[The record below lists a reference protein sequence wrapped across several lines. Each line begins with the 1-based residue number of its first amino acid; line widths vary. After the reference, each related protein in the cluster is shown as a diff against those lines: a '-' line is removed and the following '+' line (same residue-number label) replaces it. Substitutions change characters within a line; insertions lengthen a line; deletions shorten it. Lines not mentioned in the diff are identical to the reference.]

1 MGGAV
6 EYVVVGSGAGGG
18 VAAMVLA
25 QSGHGVVLLE
35 RGRNPFLGLERRDGI
50 ERVLLSNDELKGLR
64 NFLNQDPLTDPRTF
78 RPSTSSGDRT
88 FTGAVQPLPFA
99 VGGGTLTYDAD
110 SPRPLPEDFRFL
122 STWGAV
128 PGAEV
133 VDWPLGYDDL
143 EPYLSEVEWVLGVQG
158 DAAANPFEPRRSAP
172 YPMPPG
178 YLKHDALLIA
188 AGAERMGL
196 HPFPTPQA
204 INSMAYR
211 GRPSCA
217 SCGFCPYGCPI
228 NAKGSTAV
236 TAIRDALLTGRCE
249 LRAECLA
256 TRLVTDSAGKRVT
269 GVEYLDPSG
278 RLRVQEA
285 GGVLLACNPI
295 ETVRLLQLSASS
307 LHPDGLGNSSGWL
320 GQCLMFHINFMAV
333 GVFDHRL
340 HGYRGRPV
348 TLEIADFRRNLADD
362 PNYLFGGVVELGARL
377 DPIQEALNY
386 TWGPLHKTLMRESWF
401 RDKLTATAMVGE
413 DMPVRS
419 NRIDFDP
426 RVRDAWGRPAPRIT
440 YQNHPRDLAVE
451 SYFRPKLE
459 EMMRLAGADLVF
471 GVNINVRSGGIPS
484 TNHILGGA
492 RMGTDPGASVT
503 DSWGRFHDLENLWCV
518 DGSTWPTSTGVNPTL
533 TFQALAYRTAA
544 SVVDPADPARVLAS
558 IGISPVAAA
567 RRAAARASVP

>member
-1 MGGAV
+1 MGRAV
-6 EYVVVGSGAGGG
+6 DYVVVGSGAGGG

-25 QSGHGVVLLE
+25 QSGREVVLLE
-35 RGRNPFLGLERRDGI
+35 RGRNPFLGLDRREGI

-64 NFLNQDPLTDPRTF
+64 NFLNQDPITDPRTF
-78 RPSTSSGDRT
+78 RTSERDGDRS
-88 FTGAVQPLPFA
+88 FVGAVQPLPFA

-122 STWGAV
+122 SAWGAV
-128 PGAEV
+128 PDAEV

-143 EPYLSEVEWVLGVQG
+143 EPYLCECEWLLGVQG
-158 DAAANPFEPRRSAP
+158 DGGQNPFEPRRSAR

-178 YLKHDALLIA
+178 YIKYDALLLA
-188 AGAERMGL
+188 AGAKEMGL
-196 HPFPTPQA
+196 HPYPTPQA

-217 SCGFCPYGCPI
+217 NCGFCPYGCPI

-249 LRAECLA
+249 LRAECLV
-256 TRLVTDSAGKRVT
+256 TRLVTDSTGRKVT
-269 GVEYLDPSG
+269 GVEYLDPAG
-278 RLRVQEA
+278 ELRVQEA
-285 GGVLLACNPI
+285 VGVLLGCNPI
-295 ETVRLLQLSASS
+295 ETVRLLQLSASAA
-307 LHPDGLGNSSGWL
+307 HPAGLGNSSGWL

-340 HGYRGRPV
+340 HGHRGRPV
-348 TLEIADFRRNLADD
+348 TMEVGDFRANVDGD

-386 TWGPLHKTLMRESWF
+386 TWGPLHKTMMRESWF
-401 RDKLTATAMVGE
+401 RDRFTATAMVGE

-440 YQNHPRDLAVE
+440 YQNHPRDLAVQA
-451 SYFRPKLE
+451 YFLPKLE
-459 EMMRLAGADLVF
+459 EMMRRAGAQITF
-471 GVNINVRSGGIPS
+471 GVNIDVRSGGIPS

-492 RMGTDPGASVT
+492 RMGSDPSFSVT
-503 DSWGRFHDLENLWCV
+503 DGFGRFHDLDNLWCV
-518 DGSTWPTSTGVNPTL
+518 DGSTWPTSMGVNPTL

-544 SVVDPADPARVLAS
+544 SIVEPSEPERVLAA
-558 IGISPVAAA
+558 IGISPVAEASRA
-567 RRAAARASVP
+567 RGTEAR